1 MFIHRMIAKP
11 MFFLV
16 IAFRKNFCTL
26 ENMSQPKEPIPIKNI
41 EQLADVLQTITD
53 SLRKAA
59 TDFRE
64 SEMEVTMM
72 EGWPTLHRGL
82 EYVVK
87 QCRKLTGP
95 SSRLYKIDLDAILL
109 PHHLA
114 DKKAESE
121 DEEKI
126 KNAAERVV
134 RGRRS
139 KPKS

>member
-1 MFIHRMIAKP
+1 MHWMTIPP
-11 MFFLV
+11 MFLLV
-16 IAFRKNFCTL
+16 IAFQKNFCKL
-26 ENMSQPKEPIPIKNI
+26 NFMSQPKEPIPIKNI
-41 EQLADVLQTITD
+41 EQLAEVLQTITD
-53 SLRKAA
+53 SVRKAA

-82 EYVVK
+82 EYIVK

-95 SSRLYKIDLDAILL
+95 SSKLYKIDLDAILL

-114 DKKAESE
+114 DKQA
-121 DEEKI
+121 DPQDQEKI
-126 KNAAERVV
+126 KNAAERVA